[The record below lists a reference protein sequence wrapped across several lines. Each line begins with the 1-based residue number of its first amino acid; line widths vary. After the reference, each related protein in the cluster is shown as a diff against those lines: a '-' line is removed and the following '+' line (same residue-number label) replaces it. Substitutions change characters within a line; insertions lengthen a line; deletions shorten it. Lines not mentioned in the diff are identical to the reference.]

1 MYCHSFFMHSTCPP
15 APLSMFWASMV
26 RTLSHI
32 SSHICLCITIGISA
46 MTRVAPTLH
55 TVTHTKPAPEYP
67 YILSR
72 FKQKKRYCFEIGVSI
87 GSLYCQFLTIFTT
100 ATAIRYINW
109 DNIKFHYSPLPSQC
123 IRSGTSKNKMYFTY
137 WMAARS
143 SYRDWNISFVV
154 LRNR

>member
-55 TVTHTKPAPEYP
+55 THTKPAPEYP

-72 FKQKKRYCFEIGVSI
+72 FKQKKIYCFEIWVSI

-100 ATAIRYINW
+100 ATAIRYIYW